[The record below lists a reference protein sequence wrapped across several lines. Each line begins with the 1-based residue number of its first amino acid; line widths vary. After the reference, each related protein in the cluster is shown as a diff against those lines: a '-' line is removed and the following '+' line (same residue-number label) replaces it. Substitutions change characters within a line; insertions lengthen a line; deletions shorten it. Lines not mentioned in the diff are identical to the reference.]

1 MTDNRVL
8 APHKEPAEQ
17 GEQCPV
23 GGLEPR
29 PRHLASEDLKLMAE
43 DEDLEVLLELG
54 HASQPDEVDD
64 AKRHPEEKRQ
74 GHGQSLPSQ
83 R

>member
-1 MTDNRVL
+1 
-8 APHKEPAEQ
+8 
-17 GEQCPV
+17 
-23 GGLEPR
+23 
-29 PRHLASEDLKLMAE
+29 MAE
-43 DEDLEVLLELG
+43 DEDLDVLLGLG